1 MPYPSLQNIAP
12 HVWGPHGWKF
22 MHAVALAYPENPS
35 AEEKKAAFQ
44 FFTSLEYMLPCE
56 SCKQNFRKEIAAMPL
71 IPALESKQTLNEWL
85 TTLHN
90 SVNKRLN
97 KTIMSAEQV
106 LEYVFSD
113 ANSKMVPHAE
123 DAPSA
128 STTSI
133 TSTDPNA
140 ANTNTNNNSNS
151 NSNSNSNTWGI
162 TATTFAGILL
172 IIVVVLLAV
181 KHKQKKVLRK

>member
-106 LEYVFSD
+106 LEYVFSG

-123 DAPSA
+123 GASSA
-128 STTSI
+128 ST

-140 ANTNTNNNSNS
+140 ANTNTNNNSN
-151 NSNSNSNTWGI
+151 NNSNTWGI

>member
-56 SCKQNFRKEIAAMPL
+56 SCKQNFRKEIAAMPV

-85 TTLHN
+85 TTFHN

-97 KTIMSAEQV
+97 KTIMSPEQV

-113 ANSKMVPHAE
+113 ANSKVVPHAE
-123 DAPSA
+123 DAPA
-128 STTSI
+128 ASI

-140 ANTNTNNNSNS
+140 ANANTNNNSNN
-151 NSNSNSNTWGI
+151 NSNNNNNTWGI
-162 TATTFAGILL
+162 TATALAGILL
-172 IIVVVLLAV
+172 VVVVVLLAV